1 MTTVSYFSLVV
12 PNKAGE
18 GARILNAL
26 KEAGVNLIALWGY
39 PVKGKK
45 AQVDL
50 VPEDAPA
57 FQKAVKKLGI
67 DPGKKRPAFLVSG
80 EDRVGAIADAMS
92 ALAAEG
98 ISVWAAQ
105 AVSPGGGRYGVLF
118 QVAPDDEKKAK
129 KILSKLA

>member
-105 AVSPGGGRYGVLF
+105 AVSPGGG
-118 QVAPDDEKKAK
+118 
-129 KILSKLA
+129 